1 MCRCLFGQEK
11 ERVAIVARGAMMGM
25 KGAWVWYRFRLQQ
38 QPIRTQM
45 VTSGIL
51 WAIGDAIAQSI
62 SRSIE
67 QRLVMKENSTTTI
80 VSVHTIMASLLPLH
94 LFSFFKFLFD
104 ATTHYVEFINHSMHQ
119 NYQIS
124 SNKKC
129 ELLQREAFRSSSIF

>member
-1 MCRCLFGQEK
+1 MCRCLFGQERK
-11 ERVAIVARGAMMGM
+11 KVAKRAMMGM

-67 QRLVMKENSTTTI
+67 QHLVVKENSTTTI
-80 VSVHTIMASLLPLH
+80 VSVHTIMASLLPFH
-94 LFSFFKFLFD
+94 LFSFP
-104 ATTHYVEFINHSMHQ
+104 
-119 NYQIS
+119 
-124 SNKKC
+124 
-129 ELLQREAFRSSSIF
+129 

>member
-1 MCRCLFGQEK
+1 MCRCLFGQKREK
-11 ERVAIVARGAMMGM
+11 VARGAMMGM

-80 VSVHTIMASLLPLH
+80 VNVHTIMASLLPFH
-94 LFSFFKFLFD
+94 LFSFSL
-104 ATTHYVEFINHSMHQ
+104 IP
-119 NYQIS
+119 I
-124 SNKKC
+124 
-129 ELLQREAFRSSSIF
+129 

>member
-1 MCRCLFGQEK
+1 
-11 ERVAIVARGAMMGM
+11 MMGM

-67 QRLVMKENSTTTI
+67 QRLVMKENSTTI

-94 LFSFFKFLFD
+94 LFSFF
-104 ATTHYVEFINHSMHQ
+104 
-119 NYQIS
+119 
-124 SNKKC
+124 
-129 ELLQREAFRSSSIF
+129 

>member
-1 MCRCLFGQEK
+1 LGKREK
-11 ERVAIVARGAMMGM
+11 VAIVARGAMMGM

-51 WAIGDAIAQSI
+51 WAIGDAIAQSM

-80 VSVHTIMASLLPLH
+80 VSVHTIMASLLPFH
-94 LFSFFKFLFD
+94 LFSFSLIPF
-104 ATTHYVEFINHSMHQ
+104 
-119 NYQIS
+119 
-124 SNKKC
+124 
-129 ELLQREAFRSSSIF
+129 